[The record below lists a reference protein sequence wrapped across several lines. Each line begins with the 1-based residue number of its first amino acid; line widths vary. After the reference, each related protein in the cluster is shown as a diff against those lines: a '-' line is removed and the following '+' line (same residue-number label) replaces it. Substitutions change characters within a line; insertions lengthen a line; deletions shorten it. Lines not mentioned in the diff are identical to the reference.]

1 MVGIT
6 LFSHEDSI
14 HAHVDISKD
23 GVAKIVDAIC
33 VSGIVGIA
41 VGQTGFQS
49 WIPNCRIG
57 QTYFDWKT
65 EFIEIVIIVR
75 GRDGKRDGSRV
86 CQGGLKRYVP

>member
-49 WIPNCRIG
+49 GYPIAG
-57 QTYFDWKT
+57 S
-65 EFIEIVIIVR
+65 VR
-75 GRDGKRDGSRV
+75 RTLTGKRSSLRS
-86 CQGGLKRYVP
+86 